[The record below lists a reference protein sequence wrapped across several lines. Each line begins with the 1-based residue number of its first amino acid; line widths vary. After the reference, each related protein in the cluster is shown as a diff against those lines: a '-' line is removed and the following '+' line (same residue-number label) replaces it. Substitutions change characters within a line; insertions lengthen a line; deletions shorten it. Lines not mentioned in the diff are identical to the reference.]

1 MRRRIIWLEFYAPLE
16 LFLRCRPVPIVIDQ
30 NMRQRRVR
38 FGECVIQ
45 CQRLYCRF
53 FCLWHCFVRR
63 GKIVKRQASVG
74 IRQADVA
81 KSEIR
86 IALDALLEVLDR
98 LFDSIRSS
106 LVPKIAAAQ
115 VRIISL
121 NVLGRFSGD
130 DLLLLPGDMR
140 SQLVRDGLATSL
152 STEKMSVSLR
162 SNVSAQTWE
171 SLAALISWTLTRTA
185 SPLFWTLPS
194 RM

>member
-1 MRRRIIWLEFYAPLE
+1 MNRIPLMARRIIWRKFYAALE
-16 LFLRCRPVPIVIDQ
+16 LFLRCRPVPIVIHQD
-30 NMRQRRVR
+30 MRQRRVR

-53 FCLWHCFVRR
+53 FCLWHRFVRR
-63 GKIVKRQASVG
+63 GEIVKRQGNVG
-74 IRQADVA
+74 IRQAGVA
-81 KSEIR
+81 ESEIR

-98 LFDSIRSS
+98 VFDSVRRA
-106 LVPKIAAAQ
+106 LVP
-115 VRIISL
+115 
-121 NVLGRFSGD
+121 
-130 DLLLLPGDMR
+130 
-140 SQLVRDGLATSL
+140 
-152 STEKMSVSLR
+152 KMSVSLR